1 MRPAAEMKARMTA
14 VLEAFA
20 VGDAMGMPTEFMTRK
35 EIQSTFGLV
44 SRLLEPQESKNHR
57 DLARGSITDD
67 TEQNLYLLKA
77 YCDHGLVS
85 CDLTA
90 STLLRW
96 VQETDA
102 VAKHYIGPSSLRAL
116 KSIQEGADP
125 HEAGRSG
132 TTCGGLMR
140 TLAAVFCTRGD
151 HELLDNIVECLIPTH
166 YTSQALEA
174 AGAYG
179 FALQA
184 ALEGRTIEEIL
195 KRALVG
201 AQQGMSRAPYIA
213 CAASS
218 AARIRHVV
226 NFVPGTNLTD
236 SLLDHLY
243 EVMGTGLESA
253 DVCAAVFAL
262 FLYAKEDVW
271 LAIQMGA
278 SVGGDTDT
286 IAALA
291 GALCAAYA
299 SSHTIPSTVLQ
310 EVVSRNS
317 LDLPTVAARV
327 IDVFGTV

>member
-1 MRPAAEMKARMTA
+1 MTA

-20 VGDAMGMPTEFMTRK
+20 VGDAMGMPTEFMTRQ
-35 EIQSTFGLV
+35 EIRESFGFV
-44 SRLLEPQESKNHR
+44 SGLLEPKQSKNHG

-77 YCDHGLVS
+77 YCDHGSVS

-102 VAKHYIGPSSLRAL
+102 VAKKYIGPSSLRAL
-116 KSIQEGADP
+116 KAIQEGMDP
-125 HEAGRSG
+125 HLAGRNG

-140 TLAAVFCTRGD
+140 TLAAVFCTRGGD
-151 HELLDNIVECLIPTH
+151 SLLDNITACLIPTH

-184 ALEGRTIEEIL
+184 ALEGRTVEEIL
-195 KRALVG
+195 ERALVG
-201 AQQGMSRAPYIA
+201 GQQGMGRAPYFA

-218 AARIRHVV
+218 TARISHVIRL
-226 NFVPGTNLTD
+226 VPGTNLTD
-236 SLLDHLY
+236 SLLDYLY
-243 EVMGTGLESA
+243 GVLGTGLESA

-262 FLYAKEDVW
+262 FNFAKEDVW

-299 SSHTIPSTVLQ
+299 GSHNIPSAVLE

-317 LDLPTVAARV
+317 LDLPAVAVRV
-327 IDVFGTV
+327 ADVFGTV

>member
-1 MRPAAEMKARMTA
+1 VKERLAA

-20 VGDAMGMPTEFMTRK
+20 VGDAMGMPTEFMTRL

-44 SRLLEPQESKNHR
+44 SRLLEPEESKNHR
-57 DLARGSITDD
+57 DLPRGSITDD

-77 YCDHGLVS
+77 YCEHGLVS

-102 VAKHYIGPSSLRAL
+102 VAKKYIGPSSLRAL
-116 KSIQEGADP
+116 KAIQEGMDP
-125 HEAGRSG
+125 RLAGRSG

-140 TLAAVFCTRGD
+140 TLAAVFCTRGGD
-151 HELLDNIVECLIPTH
+151 GLLENIVECLIPTH

-179 FALQA
+179 FALRA
-184 ALEGRTIEEIL
+184 ALEGCSIEEIL
-195 KRALVG
+195 QQALLG
-201 AQQGMSRAPYIA
+201 AQQGMDRAPYIA

-218 AARIRHVV
+218 AARIHHVV
-226 NFVPGTNLTD
+226 NFVPGTNLRAD
-236 SLLDHLY
+236 PFLDHLY
-243 EVMGTGLESA
+243 GVLGTGLESA

-262 FLYAKEDVW
+262 FLFAKEEVW
-271 LAIQMGA
+271 LAIQLGA

-299 SSHTIPSTVLQ
+299 GSHNIPAEVLK
-310 EVVSRNS
+310 EVVARNS
-317 LDLPTVAARV
+317 LDLPAVAARV
-327 IDVFGTV
+327 VDAFGTV